1 MNHLNL
7 TIKLHALRNKDVP
20 CRFVQ
25 YVRTYVHVEDIH
37 ITNRRVLMHDAMP
50 TLPEHARV

>member
-25 YVRTYVHVEDIH
+25 YVRTYVHVQDIH
-37 ITNRRVLMHDAMP
+37 ITNRSHGLDPQRIPQFYA
-50 TLPEHARV
+50 AS